1 MRGQWKRK
9 EKGSGL
15 WSTPVAARAP
25 RNVHAKQCIVVLY
38 SPAEY
43 ELAFRL
49 RVDDMAATC
58 KLQFDSLP
66 LRFARFGHARF
77 ACTHVTHVL
86 VEGVLEKGQPGTL
99 VRVGPC
105 ARKTTNPNR
114 CKCRACFN
122 SGLVDGCECAVQR
135 TARQLPNLYLYS
147 YNNNNLSIYLILLL

>member
-1 MRGQWKRK
+1 M
-9 EKGSGL
+9 
-15 WSTPVAARAP
+15 PVTARAQ
-25 RNVHAKQCIVVLY
+25 RNVRAKQCIVVQY

-58 KLQFDSLP
+58 RLQFDSLP
-66 LRFARFGHARF
+66 LRFAQFRHTRF
-77 ACTHVTHVL
+77 ACTHVTHIL
-86 VEGVLEKGQPGTL
+86 VEGVLEKGRPGPL

-105 ARKTTNPNR
+105 ARKTTNPSC

-122 SGLVDGCECAVQR
+122 FGLVDGLERVVQR

-147 YNNNNLSIYLILLL
+147 YIIIIYLSISISLLLLLLLLQK